1 MNYIAKYQELLILL
15 FLMIVSAFINKI
27 FLTLSLICLLLIQM
41 KLILNIHFP
50 KELKSEI
57 KISKKYYILL
67 KNNKFSNYEKKLI
80 KLYIIIIIFLS

>member
-80 KLYIIIIIFLS
+80 KLYIRIIIFLS